1 MEGDRTHTVGTFC
14 AMSTHQIER
23 FADNWSYLRTELS
36 WLDHLL
42 MAAVARQRKQTKEV
56 DRIAQNKA
64 DRVSSHWWQGIVSLE
79 GKAAYDDCRKPPAA
93 STTKLGYQQQLELR
107 VQASQS
113 TGILLALPL
122 LRDRL
127 NLTVFEKNLTLL
139 CLAPEI
145 NRRYARIYRYLKG
158 DDEIMPNDLPTI
170 DLVLRLLCRN
180 DTEWSQAR
188 RSFTPEAV
196 LVRRGL
202 LEIPTRSHDTRL
214 NSVVRLTDPLVAFLL
229 SDRPTATDLDGVLDA
244 TQPILESDSPFMAAG
259 SFSSAGGSLSGFEP
273 FIPES
278 YLTQQATVTWSDL
291 VLPPSLL
298 AALKPIA
305 DRLQVQPQVAQQWQA
320 TAGAEALK
328 LGQVIVLTGAA
339 GTGKMSVVQAIASQQ
354 ATAVTWLDLAQ
365 VDPDQAASVLQDIAA
380 QAPTV
385 LMLKSAQLW
394 FGRLAQVHRAEL
406 HRFLAL
412 RRRQPSLTVLVTQR
426 PEAIAPYWRR
436 QIDQQI
442 AIPMPTASDRLLL
455 WQRAFPPSISLGDLP
470 WQWLADQFPIS
481 GGHIRAIAHEASLCA
496 ALDPSSSLHTSLH
509 IGHLLQALVNDQQ
522 SLTLESIDQARYTC
536 SGKPF

>member
-1 MEGDRTHTVGTFC
+1 
-14 AMSTHQIER
+14 MSIHQIER

-42 MAAVARQRKQTKEV
+42 MAAVARQRKQTKEI

-79 GKAAYDDCRKPPAA
+79 GKAAYDDCRKPPASP
-93 STTKLGYQQQLELR
+93 STAKLGYQQQLELR

-113 TGILLALPL
+113 TGVLLALPL

-127 NLTVFEKNLTLL
+127 NLTVFEKNLSLL

-202 LEIPTRSHDTRL
+202 LDIPTRSHDTRL
-214 NSVVRLTDPLVAFLL
+214 NSVVRLADPLVDFLL
-229 SDRPTATDLDGVLDA
+229 SDRPTAADLDSLLEASAMVSDFQPFAPVGSSRLGRDVLPRFD
-244 TQPILESDSPFMAAG
+244 ILSPEPY
-259 SFSSAGGSLSGFEP
+259 SA
-273 FIPES
+273 S
-278 YLTQQATVTWSDL
+278 YLIQQAPTVTWTDL
-291 VLPPSLL
+291 VLPQSLL
-298 AALKPIA
+298 NALHQMA
-305 DRLQVQPQVAQQWQA
+305 DRLQIQPQVDDQWQQV
-320 TAGAEALK
+320 AGAGTLK
-328 LGQVIVLTGAA
+328 IGQVVSLTGAP
-339 GTGKMSVVQAIASQQ
+339 GTGKRAAVQAIAHQLSTSL
-354 ATAVTWLDLAQ
+354 AWVDLAQ
-365 VDPDQAASVLQDIAA
+365 VEPSQVGFLLQDIEA
-380 QAPTV
+380 QAPTL
-385 LMLKSAQLW
+385 LMLKSAHLW
-394 FGRLAQVHRAEL
+394 FGRTTAVSQADLN
-406 HRFLAL
+406 RFLAL
-412 RRRQPSLTVLVTQR
+412 RWRQPSLTVLTSPR
-426 PEAIAPYWRR
+426 PEAIALHWRR
-436 QIDQQI
+436 QLDQHL
-442 AIPMPTASDRLLL
+442 AVPMPTASDRLLL
-455 WQRAFPPSISLGDLP
+455 WQQAFPPSIPLGDLP

-496 ALDPSSSLHTSLH
+496 ALDPSSFLHV
-509 IGHLLQALVNDQQ
+509 GHLLQALMNDQQ
-522 SLTLESIDQARYTC
+522 ALTLESIDQARYTC

>member
-1 MEGDRTHTVGTFC
+1 
-14 AMSTHQIER
+14 MSIHQIER

-36 WLDHLL
+36 WLDHVL

-79 GKAAYDDCRKPPAA
+79 GKAAYDDCRKPPVSA
-93 STTKLGYQQQLELR
+93 STPKLGYQQQLELR

-113 TGILLALPL
+113 TGVLLALPL

-127 NLTVFEKNLTLL
+127 NLTVFEKNLSLL

-188 RSFTPEAV
+188 RSFTSEAV

-214 NSVVRLTDPLVAFLL
+214 NAVVRLADPLVDFLL
-229 SDRPTATDLDGVLDA
+229 SDRPTAADLDEVLDA
-244 TQPILESDSPFMAAG
+244 IHPIMESDGSPFVAAG
-259 SFSSAGGSLSGFEP
+259 SFSSAGIPLSGFES

-305 DRLQVQPQVAQQWQA
+305 DRLQVQPQVAQQWQD

-328 LGQVIVLTGAA
+328 LGQVMALTGAA
-339 GTGKMSVVQAIASQQ
+339 GTGKMSVVQAIAHQQ
-354 ATAVTWLDLAQ
+354 PTAVAWLDLAQ
-365 VDPDQAASVLQDIAA
+365 VNPDRAASVLQDMAT
-380 QAPTV
+380 QAPSV
-385 LMLKSAQLW
+385 LMLKSAHLW
-394 FGRLAQVHRAEL
+394 FGRLAPVSRAEL

-412 RRRQPSLTVLVTQR
+412 RRQQPSLTVLVTQR
-426 PEAIAPYWRR
+426 PDAITPYWRR

-455 WQRAFPPSISLGDLP
+455 WQRAFPPSIPLGDLP

-496 ALDPSSSLHTSLH
+496 ALDPSSPLH
-509 IGHLLQALVNDQQ
+509 IGHLLQALINDHQ

-536 SGKPF
+536 SGR